1 MIALTGIYQ
10 VDPYLLQYRT
20 CVKGFI
26 EEAGKTGILFE
37 DTIFYPE
44 GGGQPSDRGTL
55 VCDVRRTSHEVIYVE
70 QRPGGIVHWIAGE
83 ITPVLGAEVLMTV
96 DAELRRDHMQ
106 QHHGQHI
113 LSAVF
118 ERNYHW
124 ETVGFHLG
132 SETSTIDLSVEDISP
147 EVLQEVELEV
157 NRIIMENIPVKTEC
171 FQREELS
178 KDVIKK
184 LPTDQREVRLV
195 IIPGVDENACC
206 GTHPRSTGEVGPC
219 KILKTERIRGNV
231 RLYFICGERT
241 ITWMGK
247 TAAELQQLEKV
258 IGASGIEA
266 IGRLAKREAE
276 LKKLQKE
283 RKELLGFKYRYLA
296 EELAPEAFS
305 TGETKILLKYFPAG
319 DMEMLRGIAAAWCNQ
334 PNKLAVLFGG
344 TGPFEVVLAR
354 GQGVTTAMNTLATE
368 LWPILQGKG
377 GGSAELV
384 QGKAQELPLEQVKER
399 LVGC

>member
-1 MIALTGIYQ
+1 MTGIYQ

-26 EEAGKTGILFE
+26 EEEGKTGILFE
-37 DTIFYPE
+37 ETIFYPE
-44 GGGQPSDRGTL
+44 GGGQPSDRGNL
-55 VCDVRRTSHEVIYVE
+55 VCVARRTSHEVIYVE
-70 QRPGGIVHWIAGE
+70 QRPEGIVHWIAGD
-83 ITPVLGAEVLMTV
+83 IIPVVGAEVLMTV
-96 DAELRRDHMQ
+96 DAEMRRDHMQ

-118 ERNYHW
+118 ERDYHW

-132 SETSTIDLSVEDISP
+132 SEISTIDLAVGDISP
-147 EVLQEVELEV
+147 EVLQAVELEV

-178 KDVIKK
+178 KDLIKK
-184 LPTDQREVRLV
+184 LPMDQREVRLV
-195 IIPGVDENACC
+195 IISGIDENACC

-231 RLYFICGERT
+231 RLYFICGART

-247 TAAELQQLEKV
+247 TLAELQQLEKV
-258 IGASGIEA
+258 IGASGSEA

-283 RKELLGFKYRYLA
+283 RKELLGLKYRYMA
-296 EELAPEAFS
+296 EELAAEAFF
-305 TGETKILLKYFPAG
+305 TGETRILLKYFPQG
-319 DMEMLRGIAAAWCNQ
+319 DMDLLRGIAAAWCNQ
-334 PNKLAVLFGG
+334 PKQVAVLLGG
-344 TGPFEVVLAR
+344 TGPFDVVLAR
-354 GQGVTTAMNTLATE
+354 GQEVTTAMNTLATE
-368 LWPILQGKG
+368 LWPILKGKG
-377 GGSAELV
+377 GGNAELV
-384 QGKAQELPLEQVKER
+384 QGKAEELPLEKVKLALSR
-399 LVGC
+399 